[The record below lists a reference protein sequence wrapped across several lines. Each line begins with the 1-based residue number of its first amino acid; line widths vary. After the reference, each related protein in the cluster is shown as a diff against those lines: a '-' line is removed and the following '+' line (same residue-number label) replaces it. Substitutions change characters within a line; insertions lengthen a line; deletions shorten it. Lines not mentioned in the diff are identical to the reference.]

1 MTVSPER
8 AFLAALR
15 VSVSADAGVR
25 GLIGHPARF
34 YDQRPDDPVFPFVTI
49 ERVETTAA
57 DSSEAPALSHQ
68 VTLHVWSRQGGKAET
83 LDALGVLRA
92 AIHNANLIVEGRRPV
107 LMTVVYSDV
116 FLTPD
121 ARAIQ
126 GVLRLRAITEPQ

>member
-1 MTVSPER
+1 VTASPER

-15 VSVSADAGVR
+15 TWIAADADVR
-25 GLIGHPARF
+25 GFIGDPARF

-49 ERVETTAA
+49 ERVETSAHDA
-57 DSSEAPALSHQ
+57 SEAPALAHQ

-83 LDALGVLRA
+83 LDALGALRA
-92 AIHNANLIVEGRRPV
+92 VLHNANLTIDGRRLV
-107 LMTVVYSDV
+107 LLTVVYSDV

>member
-1 MTVSPER
+1 VTTSPER

-15 VSVSADAGVR
+15 MAIGADAGVR
-25 GLIGHPARF
+25 SLLGDPARF

-49 ERVETTAA
+49 ERVETTNVDA
-57 DSSEAPALSHQ
+57 SEAPALSHQ

-83 LDALGVLRA
+83 LDALGALRGA
-92 AIHNANLIVEGRRPV
+92 LHNANLSIESRRLV
-107 LMTVVYSDV
+107 LLNVVYSDV